1 MDFKALLHQIS
12 QIYQKLSLK
21 QKIVAASSIVLVV
34 AFLVFLTLYKSKNE
48 NFAGYSVL
56 FENISPNDS
65 ALILDQLNKDGIKYK
80 LANEGTILVPTSDVY
95 KERIAVATLGIP
107 KESKIGFEIFDKQE
121 FGATDAEQRVKFQ
134 RALEGELART
144 IESLSSIQK
153 ATVRIAIPKESVF
166 TERQALPTASIVVE
180 LKPGVSLNAKQ
191 IFGIKNLVAASVT
204 NLSTENVKIVNQDG
218 VALGDE
224 DGEFDSDAIAQQIRY
239 KREFENNY
247 EQKIVNVL
255 APIVGGADKVVA
267 KVNIDFDFDKK
278 DTKSEVYDPNNVVRS
293 ESNIEEKRQGSAPNE
308 VGGVPGAVSNI
319 GPVQGLD
326 DSTLKE
332 QYNKSSQQT
341 NYEISKKVTSIKG
354 QFASINR
361 VSAAVVIDGLYQSK
375 KDSDGKPTGE
385 VEFTPL
391 SKEQRESITN
401 LIKQSIG
408 YNQNRG
414 DEVSLDNFEF
424 KTGKDISASEKMD
437 GFVNNYVVPFMP
449 LLKYI
454 FAALLLYIF
463 YKKVIVPFMQ
473 KMLEETKEEEE
484 QVQDGLEDIE
494 VDAEDTLEKFK
505 AARKKV
511 EEQLGLSGE
520 FNEDELKYDVL
531 LEKMRAVITE
541 RNEEIA
547 MLLQDMVKND
557 SDFNMRKEI

>member
-341 NYEISKKVTSIKG
+341 NYEITKKVTSIKG

-424 KTGKDISASEKMD
+424 KTGKDISTSEKMD

>member
-56 FENISPNDS
+56 FENISPSDS
-65 ALILDQLNKDGIKYK
+65 ALIVDQLNKDGIKYK

-341 NYEISKKVTSIKG
+341 NYEISKKVTNVKG

-375 KDSDGKPTGE
+375 KDKDGKPTGE
-385 VEFTPL
+385 LEFAPL
-391 SKEQRESITN
+391 TKEQRESITN

-424 KTGKDISASEKMD
+424 KTGKDVSTGEKMD
-437 GFVNNYVVPFMP
+437 GFMNNYVMPFLP

-484 QVQDGLEDIE
+484 QAKDDLEDIE
-494 VDAEDTLEKFK
+494 MEAEDTLEKFK

-511 EEQLGLSGE
+511 EEQLGLGGE

-531 LEKMRAVITE
+531 LEKMRTVISE
-541 RNEEIA
+541 RSEEIA
-547 MLLQDMVKND
+547 ALLQDMVKND
-557 SDFNMRKEI
+557 NDFNMRKEI

>member
-56 FENISPNDS
+56 FENISPSDS
-65 ALILDQLNKDGIKYK
+65 ALIVDQLNKDGIKYK

-308 VGGVPGAVSNI
+308 VGAVPGAVSNI

-341 NYEISKKVTSIKG
+341 NYEISKKVTNVKG

-375 KDSDGKPTGE
+375 KDKDGKPTGE
-385 VEFTPL
+385 LEFAPL
-391 SKEQRESITN
+391 TKEQRESITN

>member
-21 QKIVAASSIVLVV
+21 QKIVAGGSIVLVV
-34 AFLVFLTLYKSKNE
+34 AFLVFLTLYKNKTE
-48 NFAGYSVL
+48 NFSGYSVL
-56 FENISPNDS
+56 FENISPSDS
-65 ALILDQLNKDGIKYK
+65 ALIVDQLNKDGVKYK
-80 LANEGTILVPTSDVY
+80 LANEGTILVPTGDVY

-166 TERQALPTASIVVE
+166 TERQSMPTASIVVE

-224 DGEFDSDAIAQQIRY
+224 DGEFDSDTIAQQIRY

-341 NYEISKKVTSIKG
+341 NYEISKKVTNVKG

-375 KDSDGKPTGE
+375 KDKDGKPTGE
-385 VEFTPL
+385 LEFAPL
-391 SKEQRESITN
+391 TKEQRESITN

-424 KTGKDISASEKMD
+424 KTGKDVSTGEKMD
-437 GFVNNYVVPFMP
+437 GFMNNYVMPFLP

-484 QVQDGLEDIE
+484 QAQDDLEDIE

-531 LEKMRAVITE
+531 LEKMKIIVTE
-541 RNEEIA
+541 RSEEISN
-547 MLLQDMVKND
+547 LLQDMIKND

>member
-21 QKIVAASSIVLVV
+21 QKIVAGSSIVLVV
-34 AFLVFLTLYKSKNE
+34 AFLVFLTLYKSKSDS
-48 NFAGYSVL
+48 FAGYSVL
-56 FENISPNDS
+56 FENISPSDS
-65 ALILDQLNKDGIKYK
+65 ALIVDQLNKDGIKYK

-166 TERQALPTASIVVE
+166 TERQSLPTASIVVE

-341 NYEISKKVTSIKG
+341 NYEISKKVTNVKG

-361 VSAAVVIDGLYQSK
+361 VSAAVVIDGIYKSK

-385 VEFTPL
+385 FEFTPL
-391 SKEQRESITN
+391 TKEQRESITN

-424 KTGKDISASEKMD
+424 KTGKDVSTGEKMD
-437 GFVNNYVVPFMP
+437 GFMNNYVMPFLP

-484 QVQDGLEDIE
+484 QAQDDLEDIE

-531 LEKMRAVITE
+531 LEKMKTIVTE
-541 RNEEIA
+541 RSEEISN
-547 MLLQDMVKND
+547 LLQDMIKND